1 MVLSLTNGN
10 ILNKMAFFI
19 SYPVPNEGP
28 PGLTAENWGTTHSVV
43 IKWQSLPPSNEY
55 GILAGYR
62 VRYRLTAIGEES
74 VTGYSEE
81 ERVMSPVTN
90 QVLLENLVMYGTYS
104 VWVSAFTIKGD
115 GPASFTYAGQQNF
128 YFYLLGRAFL
138 LKAVSQMPFESF
150 VHNSPRS
157 PPVLAINLLIIA
169 CIAAERNFV
178 YCELEM

>member
-1 MVLSLTNGN
+1 MSLTNGN
-10 ILNKMAFFI
+10 ILNNMAFLI
-19 SYPVPNEGP
+19 SYPVPNEMP

-74 VTGYSEE
+74 ITDYSEKE
-81 ERVMSPVTN
+81 LVTSPETN

-104 VWVSAFTIKGD
+104 VWVSAFTIKGH

-128 YFYLLGRAFL
+128 FSWHG
-138 LKAVSQMPFESF
+138 
-150 VHNSPRS
+150 
-157 PPVLAINLLIIA
+157 
-169 CIAAERNFV
+169 
-178 YCELEM
+178 